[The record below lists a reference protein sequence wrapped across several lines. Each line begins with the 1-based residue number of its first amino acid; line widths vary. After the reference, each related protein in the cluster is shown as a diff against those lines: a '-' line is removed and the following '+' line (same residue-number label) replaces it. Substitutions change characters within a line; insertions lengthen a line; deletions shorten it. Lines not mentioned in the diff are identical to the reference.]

1 VVLGNLTSR
10 RFLSGLII
18 GLLPLLAV
26 TVYLSMTPKQISVAR
41 TQVQVS
47 PEPTLVATD
56 VGDEMA
62 SPPAEPVAAPKKAT
76 TSAFTAFFAPD
87 FKGNAF
93 CKFSH
98 QVVTIAGSA
107 LAVSYP
113 KGSTAP
119 SAGAPYGGAQ
129 LCVPFAAGAA
139 TDATLTYDV
148 RFPVGFEFVKG
159 GKLPGMYG
167 GVLPFSGGK
176 RNPNGWSMR
185 LMWRDQGL
193 AEVYGYI
200 ANSSGYGDD
209 WTGGGLAFQADGKW
223 HHLAEQIHLNSPGN
237 ADGYVTLSYD
247 GQEYIRKSGLAITTT
262 NTPISG
268 LYFSTFYG
276 GHDASWAPSADMA
289 IGFANFHR
297 S

>member
-1 VVLGNLTSR
+1 VVLRNLTSR

-47 PEPTLVATD
+47 PEPTVVATD
-56 VGDEMA
+56 EA
-62 SPPAEPVAAPKKAT
+62 PSPTPPPAPAAAPQKKG
-76 TSAFTAFFAPD
+76 TSAAFTAFFEPD
-87 FKGNAF
+87 FKGKVF
-93 CKFSH
+93 CKFTH
-98 QVVTIAGSA
+98 QEVAIGGSTLTA
-107 LAVSYP
+107 LYP
-113 KGSTAP
+113 KGSSAP

-139 TDATLTYDV
+139 TDATLTYDI

-159 GKLPGMYG
+159 GKIPGMYG

-176 RNPNGWSMR
+176 HNPNGWSMR
-185 LMWRDQGL
+185 LMWREQGMG
-193 AEVYGYI
+193 EVYGYI
-200 ANSSGYGDD
+200 ANTSGYGDD
-209 WTGGGLAFQADGKW
+209 WTGGGLTFQADGKW
-223 HHLAEQIHLNSPGN
+223 HQLAEHIHLNSPGN
-237 ADGYVTLSYD
+237 ADGYVTLSYN

-262 NTPISG
+262 NTPITG

-276 GHDASWAPSADMA
+276 GHDATWAPSADMTVD
-289 IGFANFHR
+289 FANFHR